1 MLLTLFW
8 CKIYCATVCEK
19 KNKLKLVKHE
29 IHEDYYNVIKLA
41 LEKTGVQTLFVK
53 YYEMMYSLKIK
64 NIFKKQNKKKFSK
77 TMIDFSQSTV
87 YNYHEK

>member
-1 MLLTLFW
+1 MLLTLFC

-41 LEKTGVQTLFVK
+41 LEKTGVQTLLVK
-53 YYEMMYSLKIK
+53 YYETMYSLKIK
-64 NIFKKQNKKKFSK
+64 NIFKKAKQKNFFQNH
-77 TMIDFSQSTV
+77 D
-87 YNYHEK
+87 